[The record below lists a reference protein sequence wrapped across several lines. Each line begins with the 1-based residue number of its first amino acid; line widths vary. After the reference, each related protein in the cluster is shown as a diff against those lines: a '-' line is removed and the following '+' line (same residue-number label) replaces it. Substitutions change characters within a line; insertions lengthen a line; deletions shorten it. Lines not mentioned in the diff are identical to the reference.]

1 MVYGN
6 IFPADSPVFSI
17 ISAKSS
23 GENKLLL
30 FDAGTRARSGGGVPL
45 GYL

>member
-17 ISAKSS
+17 ISARSS